1 MIEIAIT
8 IVISFFCFCAF
19 IFLFARPREQFSE
32 RDLDTHVAGLNAVH
46 FSDFDILSGYRDYQV
61 LLLRPEL
68 KSVRVKFR
76 QDRRRIMLIWLKE
89 LQRDLQVIW
98 QFRRFLV
105 KNGLPIT
112 FRDELTVGFAAVA
125 SLFYVRIMRL
135 TVFILGPFKP
145 HRALRK
151 TRTPIERL
159 SVHSFALLAR
169 APHETRAKI
178 EEAWAKHL
186 VALRAA

>member
-8 IVISFFCFCAF
+8 IVISVFCLSAF
-19 IFLFARPREQFSE
+19 IFLLGRGREHFSK
-32 RDLDTHVAGLNAVH
+32 RDLDRHVAGLNALH
-46 FSDFDILSGYRDYQV
+46 FSDFDILSGYLDYQV
-61 LLLRPEL
+61 LLSRPEL

-76 QDRRRIMLIWLKE
+76 RDRRRIVLIWLKE

-98 QFRRFLV
+98 EFRRFLV

-112 FRDELTVGFAAVA
+112 FHDEVRVGLAALA
-125 SLFYVRIMRL
+125 SLSYIGLMRL

-145 HRALRK
+145 QRVLRK
-151 TRTPIERL
+151 SRTPIERL
-159 SVHSFALLAR
+159 SVQSFGLLAR
-169 APHETRAKI
+169 APHETRAKV

-186 VALRAA
+186 VALRPA